1 MGFGRPEMG
10 LCRMTFD
17 TMVTFSRS
25 LQENMIFI
33 PFSWYPLAM
42 KLRKSRAPFWQA
54 FVNLFISSC
63 LYLFISRG

>member
-25 LQENMIFI
+25 LCRKYDFYTFFMVSSGDETSEN
-33 PFSWYPLAM
+33 
-42 KLRKSRAPFWQA
+42 
-54 FVNLFISSC
+54 
-63 LYLFISRG
+63 RGLCFGKRL